1 MVQDIA
7 SASTAL
13 HQNNVAGEVGV
24 AVLDRTLDTAQVQA
38 QAVTEMIESAGSVA
52 GATAVSDP
60 ALGNNVNL
68 LV

>member
-13 HQNNVAGEVGV
+13 HQSNVATEVST
-24 AVLDRTLDTAQVQA
+24 AVLDRTLDTATVQG
-38 QAVTEMIESAGSVA
+38 QAVTSMIESAGSVA

-60 ALGNNVNL
+60 ALGNNVDL
-68 LV
+68 LA

>member
-13 HQNNVAGEVGV
+13 HQSNVAGEVST
-24 AVLDRTLDTAQVQA
+24 AVLDRTLDTATAQA

-52 GATAVSDP
+52 QATAVSDP